1 MKATPKY
8 QKIKESILEKIQGGK
23 LQTDE
28 QLPSVEYY
36 MEKFDVSA
44 ITVRRALS
52 ELAEEGY
59 IRRIKRKGTFVND
72 PGSFEASSHLI
83 AVILS
88 TEDYYD
94 TSYMEIIKG
103 AQSFISEYD
112 YSLLIEWT
120 DLDNEQERASV
131 QRMLDKKVDG
141 FIIYPF
147 DPVKSENIFCLIEK
161 ENIPYVLVDRY
172 NLHHPCYFSG
182 SDNYSGAILA
192 TSKLIEFKHTKIK
205 FAAYHF
211 FLPSEQERYDGFCS
225 AMRAHNLDVSADNL
239 LIDIDYDDLKQKII
253 SHEVTALFCVND
265 RLALKIMS
273 RLTELGVRIPEDV
286 SIIGFDD
293 WDNARNKTS
302 GLSTVRQYFNEIG
315 SNAAYLLISAIQG
328 QLQGRNVKML
338 AGVTLVERDS
348 VIENPYA

>member
-172 NLHHPCYFSG
+172 NLHHP
-182 SDNYSGAILA
+182 A
-192 TSKLIEFKHTKIK
+192 TFPAVTTT
-205 FAAYHF
+205 AAQ
-211 FLPSEQERYDGFCS
+211 FLPPASSSNSNTQRLNLPPTIFS
-225 AMRAHNLDVSADNL
+225 SLRNRNAM
-239 LIDIDYDDLKQKII
+239 
-253 SHEVTALFCVND
+253 TAFVPQCV
-265 RLALKIMS
+265 RTIWMS
-273 RLTELGVRIPEDV
+273 VQTI
-286 SIIGFDD
+286 F
-293 WDNARNKTS
+293 
-302 GLSTVRQYFNEIG
+302 
-315 SNAAYLLISAIQG
+315 
-328 QLQGRNVKML
+328 
-338 AGVTLVERDS
+338 
-348 VIENPYA
+348 